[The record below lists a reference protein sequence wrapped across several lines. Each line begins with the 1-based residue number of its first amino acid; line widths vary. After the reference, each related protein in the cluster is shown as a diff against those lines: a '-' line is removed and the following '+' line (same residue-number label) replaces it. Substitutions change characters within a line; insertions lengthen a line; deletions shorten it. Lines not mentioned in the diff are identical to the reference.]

1 MYTLGRE
8 SNAWTIRFSSGYIF
22 VGDPS
27 FDPNAFIVFG
37 LSVIGNT
44 SFSIEIEF
52 SIYLV
57 NRSGRAKV
65 RTERRKGEINLFY
78 LRKNWK
84 KFRGKDR
91 KKERGN
97 TILSFAL
104 KSVYFYDTFYTF
116 CSQNC
121 NNKGAVVII
130 SQDFPVYFLG
140 ILNCPRR

>member
-1 MYTLGRE
+1 MVISSLGILR
-8 SNAWTIRFSSGYIF
+8 SILTHLSCSVYR
-22 VGDPS
+22 
-27 FDPNAFIVFG
+27 
-37 LSVIGNT
+37 LSVT
-44 SFSIEIEF
+44 RVSRSK
-52 SIYLV
+52 SSSLV

-91 KKERGN
+91 KKEREN